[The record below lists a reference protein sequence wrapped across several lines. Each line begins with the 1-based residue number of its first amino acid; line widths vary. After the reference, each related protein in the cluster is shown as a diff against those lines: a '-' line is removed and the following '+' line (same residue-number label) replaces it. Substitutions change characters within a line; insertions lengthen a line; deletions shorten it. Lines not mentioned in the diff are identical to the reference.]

1 MKFKVII
8 VLISFIFVG
17 YGAYVYREEA
27 IEKERVQVM
36 EFVRQSISDRITKE
50 GEFPRNILFR
60 DESISVSYTLNEEFQ
75 NKLEKLL
82 KRYPNEG
89 CAVVVL
95 DNESGKI
102 LALGSVERKN
112 RKEIGFAL
120 PFSSTHPSAS
130 LFKIITM
137 ADLLKDEKL
146 EPETQI
152 SYSGRST
159 TLYKYQLKNKI
170 NRWTRW
176 VTLKR
181 AFAQSNNVVFGKAA
195 IQKTSARSIFQ
206 RAYAFGFNRQLMRD
220 FNLGPSRFL
229 FPETPY
235 ELAEVASGFN
245 KQTLISPVHAALLS
259 SIVANDGKLKT
270 PFIVE
275 NVKFNEEILFYP
287 RTEEKVIKPKVISDL
302 FSMMELTAQK
312 GTARALTRGRLGR
325 KIKKSL
331 IVGAKT
337 GSITGGI
344 PHGKREWLT
353 LFAKKKGSNTS
364 GISVGIMNIHQ
375 KKWYYKSSFLAKKI
389 LEIYLDNEE
398 VAMKASK
405 KPSEV

>member
-1 MKFKVII
+1 MKIKVAI
-8 VLISFIFVG
+8 VLLSLISVG
-17 YGAYVYREEA
+17 YGAFVYREEA

-50 GEFPRNILFR
+50 SQFPKNILFR
-60 DESISVSYTLNEEFQ
+60 DQKISVNYTLNEKFQ
-75 NKLEKLL
+75 SELEELL
-82 KRYPNEG
+82 KKYPNEG

-95 DNESGKI
+95 DNNSGKI
-102 LALGSVERKN
+102 LALGSVERKD
-112 RKEIGFAL
+112 REIGYSM

-195 IQKTSARSIFQ
+195 IEKTSARSIFQ
-206 RAYAFGFNRQLMRD
+206 QAYAFGFNRQLMRD

-245 KQTLISPVHAALLS
+245 KETLISPVHAALLS

-270 PFIVE
+270 PYIVE
-275 NVKFNEEILFYP
+275 NVDFNEEQLFFP
-287 RTEEKVIKPKVISDL
+287 RTEEKVIKPEVIADL
-302 FSMMELTAQK
+302 FSMMELTAHK
-312 GTARALTRGRLGR
+312 GTARSLTRGRLGR
-325 KIKKSL
+325 KIKEKL

-353 LFAKKKGSNTS
+353 LFAKKKGTDST

-375 KKWYYKSSFLAKKI
+375 KKWYYKSSFLAKRI
-389 LEIYLDNEE
+389 LQIYLENEE
-398 VAMKASK
+398 VAMKTSK
-405 KPSEV
+405 KLPEA